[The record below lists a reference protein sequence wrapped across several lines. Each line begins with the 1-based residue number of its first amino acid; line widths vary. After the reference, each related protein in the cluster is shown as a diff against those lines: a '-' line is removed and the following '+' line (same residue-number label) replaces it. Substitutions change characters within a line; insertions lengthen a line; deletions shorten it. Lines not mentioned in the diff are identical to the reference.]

1 MATQPAFYQPDP
13 PGSILR
19 RLGLL
24 RIGLPGAPGT
34 GEAISKATAKA
45 EARARRRLLNDIRAF
60 LIDNDLEVSPFN
72 LFAAYEASAGLN
84 PGFGRRVERRME
96 EGLPITQDWLEE
108 TTAGGPQ
115 GGGQSVQALADKL
128 EHGIDELSRA
138 TKTVRHATSKYGDE
152 LEQQVDNLQSPQ
164 DPDEV
169 IANLADFA
177 KAMVARSRQTEEE
190 LRANERETE
199 SLRKNL
205 DRARRD
211 AEIDYLTGLPNRRAF
226 EDILQAHHREAIG
239 SGKPLSVAFCDIDR
253 FKAINDSHGHEAGDR
268 IIREIAETLSTLCG
282 EDCFIARHGGEEFVM
297 LFRGVTPD
305 VALLR
310 LDDAREDLARRRMI
324 NRRTNKPFGVV
335 TFSGGIADVSRFSEP
350 REALAAAD
358 QALYRAKE
366 GGRNR
371 ICLAGE
377 EGSDRADYGP
387 EETETSDSS
396 RP

>member
-1 MATQPAFYQPDP
+1 MATQPALHRPEP
-13 PGSILR
+13 SSGILQ

-24 RIGLPGAPGT
+24 RDGMAGIQPAT
-34 GEAISKATAKA
+34 SKATNKA
-45 EARARRRLLNDIRAF
+45 EARARRRLLNDIRSF

-72 LFAAYEASAGLN
+72 LFAAYEACAGLN
-84 PGFGRRVERRME
+84 PGFGRQVEQRME
-96 EGLPITQDWLEE
+96 EGLPITQDWLDE
-108 TTAGGPQ
+108 TTAGAPQ
-115 GGGQSVQALADKL
+115 GGGRSVQALADKL

-138 TKTVRHATSKYGDE
+138 TKTVRRVTSKYGNE
-152 LEQQVDNLQSPQ
+152 LERQVDGLQGAE
-164 DPDEV
+164 DPEQV

-177 KAMVARSRQTEEE
+177 KAMLARSRQTEEE
-190 LRANERETE
+190 LRASERETA

-211 AEIDYLTGLPNRRAF
+211 AAIDYLTGLPNRRAF
-226 EDILQAHHREAIG
+226 EEVLRADHREAAE
-239 SGKPLSVAFCDIDR
+239 SGRSLSVAFCDIDR

-268 IIREIAETLSTLCG
+268 IIREIAETLSNLCG
-282 EDCFIARHGGEEFVM
+282 EDCYIARHGGEEFVM
-297 LFRGVTPD
+297 LFRGVAPAE
-305 VALLR
+305 ALLR

-324 NRRTNKPFGVV
+324 NRRTEKPFGVV
-335 TFSGGIADVSRFSEP
+335 TFSGGIAEVSQFADP

-377 EGSDRADYGP
+377 DDTDHVGREP
-387 EETETSDSS
+387 EEPQESGL
-396 RP
+396 